1 MSLSANDNSFSR
13 VSSGKTPPPAPSA
26 AYAKRARE
34 LEAEQSI
41 GARYRPPALRA
52 LASGGSPPNEHPP
65 LTNSPADTSSLPPTN
80 YPPGFRRARAGT
92 LPSNVQLAAQRFAAA
107 SSNLGS
113 PAGSTDSF
121 AEQLRQRNDL
131 GTPTNTSA
139 AAVPV
144 RPGLRHSASVAS
156 SVASSALTERNSRL
170 RSGSL
175 TLPTGG
181 LSNAFGPSI
190 FSSSWLSTRNG
201 GNGLPMLDDLRS
213 VASMDDEFDVHT
225 LDYLGLDDGVRHP
238 PAATL
243 SELRNQAQAA
253 ITVNLNNPAR
263 MRATTVSNPYHLRP
277 SAASL
282 LSTPNAEEE
291 EELYEN
297 EMYHRG
303 GTGIDSYGETETSNY
318 LSANYVAQ
326 GFKQS
331 DHLGVGLATRPRAIS
346 VGTLDDTTTRIHR
359 RATVSEL
366 QSSYGADMSLHGGLG
381 ASSLNPTGIL
391 RSEKTIAPRNGLAAS
406 VHFPNAEPPAS
417 RASAYLAAPS
427 TNQNRAISPKSEN
440 SSTQM
445 QTPTRS
451 LWIGNL
457 DSSFTSEQLI
467 HVFAPYGAIESLRLL
482 PEKECGFVNFV
493 DQADAIRAKEDVLN
507 RLGGDI
513 GMPNGQTVRIGFGKA
528 DSAPVAP
535 AKGANLNSPIATS
548 PGGALGK
555 NGNQNAGLS
564 GMDAQLQSTP
574 TRALWIGSI
583 PSTTTP
589 ATILS
594 VFSPYGPIESARV
607 LTHKNCGFINFERLD
622 DAVRARKALNGRD
635 VLGSDVGAI
644 RIGFAKVPVK
654 NGQDGSGGQDEGA
667 NVSVQGV
674 GDLSVGATIHALRNI
689 KGASTIPVDQQVLSG
704 SLENYRSNLLLSM
717 IAAGAHTYEGVNKPA
732 GWTPSVTEQQMILKE
747 LSGGSPD
754 AEVDIQTL
762 AEFRPPTMYYTTIPL
777 VSERP
782 HNRRWDASKLREL
795 RKRLDTS
802 TITTEDIDNVAA
814 DFLDGE
820 IVDLASDWLGNTVV
834 QKLFEKCS
842 PGPRMAMLERIAPH
856 LAMIGIHKNG
866 TWAAQKI
873 IECVQ
878 TPEEVALVTANLRP
892 YVPPLLLDQFGN
904 YVVQCCLRFGAPAT
918 DFLFDA
924 MVDRLWEIAQGRFGA
939 RSMRACLE
947 SSHITLNQQRRI
959 ATAIIL
965 NSIPL
970 ATNPNGA
977 LLLTWLLDTS
987 SFPSRYNLLAPRFT
1001 PHLSHLCTHKL
1012 ASLTVLRIVN
1022 QKVEPEASKQIVE
1035 ALFSSPG
1042 DHVLTDVLGD
1052 QVNGVAVVHKILTSP
1067 FVDPALRPS
1076 YVEATKRVLIELKVI
1091 ATQAYRRLIEEVG
1104 LPVPNLQPT
1113 YTTNIPQ
1120 PSGKSK
1126 YNQQNQFGM
1135 PGLPAGYPSSDQGL
1149 QSMMAALQ
1157 MGGQNAAS
1165 GPPRL
1170 QIDPGY
1176 GQNGGPPQQQ
1186 QQQQQRGGRS
1196 NPPSAFSPNSDPF
1209 NPFAVRTPEA
1219 TTPRNNG
1226 PRRNGPSNNAV
1237 SPSPIPY
1244 GAQSPSLSQAA
1255 SMLNMNQQPQYNGM
1269 APQSVPPHVYQA
1281 YMYQMY
1287 QQQNPPNM
1295 GTFHA

>member
-1 MSLSANDNSFSR
+1 MSLSATDSNGSFAR
-13 VSSGKTPPPAPSA
+13 VASGKTPPPAPSA

-34 LEAEQSI
+34 LEAEQGI

-52 LASGGSPPNEHPP
+52 IATGGSPPNDGPP
-65 LTNSPADTSSLPPTN
+65 SATNTGDSSTLTPTN
-80 YPPGFRRARAGT
+80 YPAGFRRARAGT

-107 SSNLGS
+107 SSTLSGTT
-113 PAGSTDSF
+113 AAAAATASTDSF
-121 AEQLRQRNDL
+121 TDQLQRHSL
-131 GTPTNTSA
+131 APPPSTA
-139 AAVPV
+139 AAPV
-144 RPGLRHSASVAS
+144 RPGLRHSTSVAS
-156 SVASSALTERNSRL
+156 SAASSALTERNSRL

-175 TLPTGG
+175 TLPSAG
-181 LSNAFGPSI
+181 LSNAFGNSI
-190 FSSSWLSTRNG
+190 FSTSWLSSRNG
-201 GNGLPMLDDLRS
+201 GLPVLDDLRS
-213 VASMDDEFDVHT
+213 VTSMDSGADDFDVHT
-225 LDYLGLDDGVRHP
+225 LDYLGLDETLRHP
-238 PAATL
+238 PAATI

-253 ITVNLNNPAR
+253 IAGNLASNPSR
-263 MRATTVSNPYHLRP
+263 LRATTVSNPYHLRP
-277 SAASL
+277 SAGTSL
-282 LSTPNAEEE
+282 LSTPNPE
-291 EELYEN
+291 EELYGQDV
-297 EMYHRG
+297 YG
-303 GTGIDSYGETETSNY
+303 GQGLDSYGDSDGDY
-318 LSANYVAQ
+318 LSSGYVAK
-326 GFKQS
+326 GFKQV
-331 DHLGVGLATRPRAIS
+331 DHLSVGLGSRPRAIS
-346 VGTLDDTTTRIHR
+346 VGNLDDTTRALHR
-359 RATVSEL
+359 RAGVAEAQSAYANDIAL
-366 QSSYGADMSLHGGLG
+366 QGGLG
-381 ASSLNPTGIL
+381 GIL
-391 RSEKTIAPRNGLAAS
+391 RNDKANVRGGVSPS
-406 VHFPNAEPPAS
+406 VHFPNGELS
-417 RASAYLAAPS
+417 RSNSYLSAPS
-427 TNQNRAISPKSEN
+427 SQNRATSPKSEN
-440 SSTQM
+440 STQM

-457 DSSFTSEQLI
+457 DSSVTSEQLI

-493 DQADAIRAKEDVLN
+493 DQTDAIRAKEDVLN

-535 AKGANLNSPIATS
+535 AKGTNMNSPSATS
-548 PGGALGK
+548 PGGPLGK
-555 NGNQNAGLS
+555 STNNNAGLA

-654 NGQDGSGGQDEGA
+654 NGPEGSTGQDETAGL
-667 NVSVQGV
+667 NVQGV
-674 GDLSVGATIHALRNI
+674 GDLSVGATIHALRSI
-689 KGASTIPVDQQVLSG
+689 KGATTIPVDQQVLSG
-704 SLENYRSNLLLSM
+704 AVENYRSNLLLSL
-717 IAAGAHTYEGVNKPA
+717 IASGAHTGAYDSAGKPA
-732 GWTPSVTEQQMILKE
+732 GWTPSVTEQQMIMKE

-754 AEVDIQTL
+754 AEADIQIL

-802 TITTEDIDNVAA
+802 TISTEEIDNVAA

-842 PGPRMAMLERIAPH
+842 PGPRLAMLERISPH

-878 TPEEVALVTANLRP
+878 TPDEVALITQNLRP

-947 SSHITLNQQRRI
+947 SSHITLSQQRRI

-1022 QKVEPEASKQIVE
+1022 QKVESEASAQIVE

-1067 FVDPALRPS
+1067 FVDPVKRPS
-1076 YVEATKRVLIELKVI
+1076 YIEATKRVLIELKVI

-1113 YTTNIPQ
+1113 YTTNAP
-1120 PSGKSK
+1120 PSNGKNK
-1126 YNQQNQFGM
+1126 YTAQSNFGM

-1149 QSMMAALQ
+1149 ASMMAALQ

-1165 GPPRL
+1165 APPRL
-1170 QIDPGY
+1170 QIDPAY
-1176 GQNGGPPQQQ
+1176 GQGSV
-1186 QQQQQRGGRS
+1186 GGRGRS
-1196 NPPSAFSPNSDPF
+1196 PNPASTFSPSTDPF
-1209 NPFAVRTPEA
+1209 NPFAMRSPDMSS
-1219 TTPRNNG
+1219 PRNSV
-1226 PRRNGPSNNAV
+1226 PRRNGGVQSGNHQSSVPF
-1237 SPSPIPY
+1237 
-1244 GAQSPSLSQAA
+1244 GAQSPSLTQAA
-1255 SMLNMNQQPQYNGM
+1255 NLMGMGQPSYNNMT
-1269 APQSVPPHVYQA
+1269 PQSVPPHVYQA

-1287 QQQNPPNM
+1287 QQQNSPNV